1 MLVVLFWKIEVL
13 CTATERHRHFV
24 MSIRRGVYVAVLFS
38 QPVCLVVLVDRN
50 VVRGGFVGAMAGIR
64 HERHPFLAR
73 LVLDGLRLC
82 VDASCDRGSRCA
94 RRLHFV
100 WEVQVGR
107 GPTPFTNDNVRG
119 SGCDLLVIKDANVNE
134 LIAMFASYLPAL
146 AGFVHKAVAFE
157 CLFSSHFFQVVSFF
171 VRFGFPFGGC
181 GLSFLGNGGGGGGGG
196 GGGAAVVVTAGG
208 VIVWKI

>member
-1 MLVVLFWKIEVL
+1 
-13 CTATERHRHFV
+13 
-24 MSIRRGVYVAVLFS
+24 
-38 QPVCLVVLVDRN
+38 
-50 VVRGGFVGAMAGIR
+50 
-64 HERHPFLAR
+64 
-73 LVLDGLRLC
+73 
-82 VDASCDRGSRCA
+82 
-94 RRLHFV
+94 LHFV

-208 VIVWKI
+208 VIVWKIEFAGWVFVFDDSTVVGDCCFFGGSVCTKVIVFVVKIDRCRELFVVRHFNSTIPRGVCRGTEAG